1 MKTLVTF
8 VALLL
13 SALSYSQ
20 TLLESVDLP
29 ISTFLNSGFGWLT
42 IIKNAGFRQ
51 D

>member
-8 VALLL
+8 VAILL

-29 ISTFLNSGFGWLT
+29 ISTFLNFDFGMT
-42 IIKNAGFRQ
+42 YYN
-51 D
+51 

>member
-29 ISTFLNSGFGWLT
+29 ISTLLNSGFGVT
-42 IIKNAGFRQ
+42 YYN
-51 D
+51 